1 MSAFATPGAGS
12 LPPKDELSA
21 RMEQVF
27 LPLQLLL
34 NSLLTLIQ
42 FFVELT
48 LPQVALKI
56 SIDLESQL
64 IDMVWPWFVVMS
76 VQHS

>member
-12 LPPKDELSA
+12 LSPKDELSA
-21 RMEQVF
+21 RIEQVF

-42 FFVELT
+42 NFEEFT

-64 IDMVWPWFVVMS
+64 IVIVWPWFVVMS
-76 VQHS
+76 IQAS